1 MESMNFFESP
11 LMKNLCANTLRIVLR
26 QLRSASV
33 EELCRVSGLE
43 EGPVAALLE
52 ELCFTGECIKE
63 HFEESVVGDEGPFYR
78 FNGEYRLILAIC
90 VLEKNRIVAA
100 VSDLYGEYLEK
111 EEIAAAADN
120 IEFFENIVEHY
131 RARYPS
137 IGFLAFGM
145 AGFEVRGSGRFLSIN
160 FPNLEV
166 DFRAHFEKKYG
177 LKSILEND
185 IKAAVMG
192 YYETRDFGEDE
203 CVAALYLP
211 QTHHPAGAICLDG
224 KIYRGRDNAS
234 GEVIYLDTAIQW
246 KHFGGSEL
254 DYSAVDVPDLVAALA
269 LPLVVYL
276 NPHCLVIYGSWLP
289 PDSGEGLHKKLLETM
304 PREFIPS
311 IVFVPDILPD
321 FLDGLVHLALKT
333 LEPKVDFAE
342 TEQGA

>member
-1 MESMNFFESP
+1 MERMNLFENQ
-11 LMKNLCANTLRIVLR
+11 LMKDLCANSLRSVLR

-33 EELCRVSGLE
+33 EELCRVSGME
-43 EGPVAALLE
+43 EGPVTALLE
-52 ELCFTGECIKE
+52 ELCFTGECFRE
-63 HFEESVVGDEGPFYR
+63 PFDESVVGDEGPFYR

-111 EEIAAAADN
+111 EEINAAADKAGT
-120 IEFFENIVEHY
+120 IEFFENIVETY
-131 RARYPS
+131 RARYPA
-137 IGFLAFGM
+137 IGLLAFGM

-160 FPNLEV
+160 FPGLEV

-177 LKSILEND
+177 LRSILEND
-185 IKAAVMG
+185 IKAAVLG

-234 GEVIYLDTAIQW
+234 GEVIYLDTAVQW
-246 KHFGGSEL
+246 KHFGGNEL
-254 DYSAVDVPDLVAALA
+254 DYQAVNAPELIAQMA

-276 NPHCLVIYGSWLP
+276 NPHCLLIYGSWLP
-289 PDSGEGLHKKLLETM
+289 PDSGETLHKKLMETM

-342 TEQGA
+342 GG